1 MWLFL
6 ASLTA
11 FFEACKDATGKQ
23 SLKTLDEYSVLFG
36 FMAVGVVMLCPVLWL
51 SGGIP
56 PLQPNFWWALLIG
69 GSLNILAFTLYVR
82 ALKIADMSLTV
93 PLVTLTPLFLLAT
106 SPLIV
111 QEWPTW
117 ADGVGVVLLVIGSYA
132 LNLQAPAMGSPP
144 VLPSELSSGLSS
156 GLSSELSSGLLLPT
170 SPLSTPISPVSS
182 FSSYANVFSPLLA
195 MARNPGSRLMLCVA
209 FIWSITSNF
218 DKIGVI
224 NSSPL
229 FWAFSLFAVIAAGM
243 VPFVFRRGRG
253 LKPLLAQWQLMGVTG
268 GFNAIAVTFQMWALT
283 MAPVAQVIAVKR
295 MSALLSVLF
304 GHFFFG
310 EKGLR
315 SRLIGAAIMVSGV
328 VIMALS

>member
-1 MWLFL
+1 MWLFF

-36 FMAVGVVMLCPVLWL
+36 FMAVGVVLLLPVILL
-51 SGGIP
+51 SGGFP
-56 PLQPNFWWALLIG
+56 PIQPNFWWALLVG

-82 ALKIADMSLTV
+82 ALKLADLSLTV
-93 PLVTLTPLFLLAT
+93 PLVTLTPLFLLVT

-111 QEWPTW
+111 QEWPTA
-117 ADGVGVVLLVIGSYA
+117 ADGVGVVLLVIGSYV
-132 LNLQAPAMGSPP
+132 LNLKPMVSA
-144 VLPSELSSGLSS
+144 SEVGDR
-156 GLSSELSSGLLLPT
+156 
-170 SPLSTPISPVSS
+170 TPW
-182 FSSYANVFSPLLA
+182 SPLLA
-195 MARNPGSRLMLCVA
+195 MAQNPGSRLMLCVA

-218 DKIGVI
+218 DKIGVV

-229 FWAFSLFAVIAAGM
+229 CWAIALFATIAGGM
-243 VPFVFRRGRG
+243 VPFVFRRGIKQG
-253 LKPLLAQWQLMGVTG
+253 LRPLILQWRLIGITG
-268 GFNAIAVTFQMWALT
+268 GFNAIAIVFQMLALP

-295 MSALLSVLF
+295 MSALLSVAF

-315 SRLIGAAIMVSGV
+315 ERLLGAAIMVSGV
-328 VIMALS
+328 IIMSIR

>member
-1 MWLFL
+1 MWLFF

-11 FFEACKDATGKQ
+11 LFEACKDATGKQ

-36 FMAVGVVMLCPVLWL
+36 FMAVGVALLCPVLWL
-51 SGGIP
+51 SGGVP
-56 PLQPNFWWALLIG
+56 VLQPDFWGALLIG
-69 GSLNILAFTLYVR
+69 GGLNILAFTLYVR
-82 ALKIADMSLTV
+82 ALKLADLSLTV
-93 PLVTLTPLFLLAT
+93 PLVTLTPLFLLVT

-117 ADGVGVVLLVIGSYA
+117 ADGVGVVLLVVGSYV
-132 LNLQAPAMGSPP
+132 LNLKTPDSSRYAGWWATKGNRLSDGGSRVPTLRGLGFLGPLGAM
-144 VLPSELSSGLSS
+144 VD
-156 GLSSELSSGLLLPT
+156 
-170 SPLSTPISPVSS
+170 
-182 FSSYANVFSPLLA
+182 
-195 MARNPGSRLMLCVA
+195 NPGSRLMLCVA

-218 DKIGVI
+218 DKIGVL

-229 FWAFSLFAVIAAGM
+229 FWAFSLFCAIALGM
-243 VPFVFRRGRG
+243 LPFVLQRGRG
-253 LKPLLAQWQLMGVTG
+253 FKPIIVQWRLLGVTG
-268 GFNAIAVTFQMWALT
+268 GFNAIAITFQMLTLT

-304 GHFFFG
+304 GHFFFK

-315 SRLIGAAIMVSGV
+315 ERLLGAAIMVAGV